1 MGTLLLE
8 RQRWLLKS
16 YHLRFGVTSKI
27 TLWLLMTMFVFPGV
41 TPLDEV
47 IGSEVNTWPDF
58 GHQILLGFGNEIQRD
73 SNLFMVVVS

>member
-1 MGTLLLE
+1 
-8 RQRWLLKS
+8 
-16 YHLRFGVTSKI
+16 
-27 TLWLLMTMFVFPGV
+27 MTMFVFPGV